1 MGHGGRSWS
10 LSPVQWRCVGHLV
23 GLLPPVLHCVLKMG
37 RVLWGTGRGSPG
49 EHCFVPT
56 CHLSDVPRVLVTLQH
71 ISPNSA
77 NCNTCMQRWGS
88 QEAEQSPPLLG
99 RASPYCTIQA
109 MLNPKAHP
117 GGESPASPVH
127 PPPPPKKKPTI
138 QTNNGGKIPQPSSP
152 CRAEHEALPSL
163 GVPTRPAFR
172 RSIAAATAA
181 DAQAERSAGHPR
193 QPPPKKAKGLFP
205 NPPPTH
211 TLTHPSP
218 YSFIIFNFFFFG
230 LFKLLF

>member
-1 MGHGGRSWS
+1 MGLPRGRAKPPTTWQSIPLLHHPGDAEPQS
-10 LSPVQWRCVGHLV
+10 SPW
-23 GLLPPVLHCVLKMG
+23 
-37 RVLWGTGRGSPG
+37 WGVTSI
-49 EHCFVPT
+49 
-56 CHLSDVPRVLVTLQH
+56 PRT
-71 ISPNSA
+71 P
-77 NCNTCMQRWGS
+77 
-88 QEAEQSPPLLG
+88 SPP
-99 RASPYCTIQA
+99 PQ
-109 MLNPKAHP
+109 
-117 GGESPASPVH
+117 
-127 PPPPPKKKPTI
+127 KKKNQQSKPI
-138 QTNNGGKIPQPSSP
+138 YGGKIPQPSSP

-218 YSFIIFNFFFFG
+218 YSFIIFNFFFSVF
-230 LFKLLF
+230 LSYCFKQVYSSAWRCG

>member
-10 LSPVQWRCVGHLV
+10 PSPVQWRCVGHLV

-56 CHLSDVPRVLVTLQH
+56 CHLSDVPRVLLTLQH

-138 QTNNGGKIPQPSSP
+138 QTNIRWEDPSAQLAVPSGARSSP
-152 CRAEHEALPSL
+152 LARCPHSPRVPPLHRRCHRRRRTSRAQRRASPPAPTKEGE
-163 GVPTRPAFR
+163 GVI
-172 RSIAAATAA
+172 S
-181 DAQAERSAGHPR
+181 
-193 QPPPKKAKGLFP
+193 QPPPH
-205 NPPPTH
+205 TH
-211 TLTHPSP
+211 THTPLPLQL
-218 YSFIIFNFFFFG
+218 YYF
-230 LFKLLF
+230 